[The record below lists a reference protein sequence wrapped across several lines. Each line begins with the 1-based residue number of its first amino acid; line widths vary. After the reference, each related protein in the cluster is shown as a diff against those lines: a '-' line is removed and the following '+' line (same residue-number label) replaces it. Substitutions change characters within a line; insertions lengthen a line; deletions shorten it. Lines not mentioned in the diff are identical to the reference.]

1 MAILFEETNLEKVK
15 EFMKIFGQKVQST
28 PEWPN
33 EDILY
38 LRTRLIEEEVE
49 ELLDGVDRRDFENVA
64 KELTD
69 ILYVVYGMGA
79 ALGIDLDAT
88 FQEVHRSN
96 LSKLENGKVLYRKDG
111 KVMKGK
117 NYSPANIAQVLIA
130 STIGHP

>member
-1 MAILFEETNLEKVK
+1 MAISVEETNFEKVK

-33 EDILY
+33 EDILC
-38 LRTRLIEEEVE
+38 LRTKLIEEEVE

-79 ALGIDLDAT
+79 ALGIDLDAA

-117 NYSPANIAQVLIA
+117 DYSPANLCQVLIA
-130 STIGHP
+130 GTVGHP

>member
-1 MAILFEETNLEKVK
+1 MLYSFLTNFEKVK

-117 NYSPANIAQVLIA
+117 NYSPANITQVLIA

>member
-1 MAILFEETNLEKVK
+1 
-15 EFMKIFGQKVQST
+15 MKIFGQKVQSA

-33 EDILY
+33 EDIVY

-79 ALGIDLDAT
+79 SLGIDLDACFT
-88 FQEVHRSN
+88 EVHRSN

-117 NYSPANIAQVLIA
+117 DYSPANICQVLTT